1 MGKELGVAGDVF
13 HSGSLAIVKKWGYI
27 RGFSMVDVEDFL
39 AKIRGTFHVKQFFE
53 RIGRNP
59 LKARRKWSIM
69 SAM

>member
-1 MGKELGVAGDVF
+1 MLGCFSQRFPDDGEKVE
-13 HSGSLAIVKKWGYI
+13 GYI

-59 LKARRKWSIM
+59 LKARKKWSIM